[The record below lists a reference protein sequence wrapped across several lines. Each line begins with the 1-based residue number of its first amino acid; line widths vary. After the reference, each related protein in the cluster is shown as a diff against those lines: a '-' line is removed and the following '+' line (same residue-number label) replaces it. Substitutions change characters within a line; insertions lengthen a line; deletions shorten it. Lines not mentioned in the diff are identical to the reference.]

1 MNGDLE
7 MRITDIKFEKATFK
21 FNSPMKVTF
30 MVIEEFDTLILR
42 METDEGIQGYGEAA
56 TLPFVTGDNIDT
68 AISVGK
74 EFRSALIG
82 QDPILIENI
91 HNIMDSMYAY
101 NTSIKAAI
109 DIACY
114 DIAAKKMNKP
124 LYQYLGGIN
133 KPVYSDTTLGIDDP
147 EVMAEKAAEWVQKG
161 WTNLKV
167 KLGQSIDLDLERMKL
182 IRKAVGNSIALRID
196 ANQGW
201 SVKDSIR
208 IINELEKL
216 DVELIE
222 QPIVY
227 WDYDGLNEIKSSV
240 NLPIVADES
249 CHSPADAAK
258 LAKAK
263 AVNGINI
270 KLMKCGGIY
279 KAQKI
284 NAIAEANNMF
294 CMLGCMGESKIANS
308 AAMHFGIA
316 NRNVKDY
323 DLDTTFYTESSF
335 ISGGFTN
342 ESNLCHMTDKPGLG
356 ITVDGM

>member
-1 MNGDLE
+1 MNSLL
-7 MRITDIKFEKATFK
+7 F
-21 FNSPMKVTF
+21 
-30 MVIEEFDTLILR
+30 
-42 METDEGIQGYGEAA
+42 
-56 TLPFVTGDNIDT
+56 
-68 AISVGK
+68 
-74 EFRSALIG
+74 IG
-82 QDPILIENI
+82 
-91 HNIMDSMYAY
+91 
-101 NTSIKAAI
+101 
-109 DIACY
+109 
-114 DIAAKKMNKP
+114 
-124 LYQYLGGIN
+124 
-133 KPVYSDTTLGIDDP
+133 TTTTIG
-147 EVMAEKAAEWVQKG
+147 
-161 WTNLKV
+161 
-167 KLGQSIDLDLERMKL
+167 
-182 IRKAVGNSIALRID
+182 
-196 ANQGW
+196 
-201 SVKDSIR
+201 
-208 IINELEKL
+208 
-216 DVELIE
+216 
-222 QPIVY
+222 
-227 WDYDGLNEIKSSV
+227 KSSV